1 MGSASDRLRD
11 LLRAPGWHSSSGAS
25 DRESA
30 VLEEHSVRSKIKGA
44 GTSYR
49 SKNSCGAHRKDFQ
62 TFTVLEHLM
71 NVSFHRTEFSFLPL
85 PNTPRRRLHWA

>member
-11 LLRAPGWHSSSGAS
+11 LLRAPGWHSSSEAS

-30 VLEEHSVRSKIKGA
+30 VLEEHSVRSKIKDA

-49 SKNSCGAHRKDFQ
+49 SKNSCGAQRKDFQ
-62 TFTVLEHLM
+62 TFTVSEDLRRKPFM
-71 NVSFHRTEFSFLPL
+71 NGLISS
-85 PNTPRRRLHWA
+85 N